1 MTRVLLLSV
10 GCWLA
15 VGQSLVGQE
24 KAQMGRLTD
33 AQVTAFAKL
42 ALKGIPQEYPNKP
55 SNVMNSGADVRSP
68 KEMHPAFYGN
78 FDWHSSVHGHWML
91 VRLLRDYPKTERAS
105 EIRAMLNAQLTLE
118 KMQVEAKYFEASYN
132 KSFER
137 MYGWAW
143 LLQLVRETHTW
154 EDADAAKWRENLKPL
169 EAIIVKRIN
178 EYLPK
183 LTFPIRVGTHTDTSF
198 ALSMILDYARTL
210 KEESLEALVVAK
222 AKQFYA
228 GDRNY
233 PAHYEPSG
241 HDFFSSGFNEA
252 DLMRRI
258 LPADEFSV
266 WLDQFLPQLK
276 ADDMGS
282 MMEPVEVS
290 DVTDGHLVHLAGLDL
305 ARAWTMNGVAQSLP
319 KGDPRRTRLEASVAA
334 HAKIGLTYVTS
345 GHYEGEHW
353 LATFA
358 VYHLTQAGLEV
369 GRR

>member
-1 MTRVLLLSV
+1 MKRGLLLAV
-10 GCWLA
+10 ACWVA
-15 VGQSLVGQE
+15 VSACVAGQE
-24 KAQMGRLTD
+24 KVQMGSLTD

-91 VRLLRDYPKTERAS
+91 VRLLRDYPKTERAA
-105 EIRAMLNAQLTLE
+105 EIRTMLNTQLTRE
-118 KMQVEAKYFEASYN
+118 KMQVEAEYFKAPYN

-154 EDADAAKWRENLKPL
+154 KDADAAQWRENLKPL
-169 EAIIVKRIN
+169 EAIIVRRIN

-210 KEESLEALVVAK
+210 GDESLEQLVIRK
-222 AKQFYA
+222 ARQFYA

-258 LPADEFSV
+258 LPADEFSA

-276 ADDMGS
+276 AGDMGS
-282 MMEPVEVS
+282 MMEPVQVS

-305 ARAWTMNGVAQSLP
+305 ARAWTMNGIASVLP
-319 KGDPRRTRLEASVAA
+319 QDDPRRLALQQSVTA
-334 HAKIGLTYVTS
+334 HAEVGLTYVTS

-358 VYHLTQAGLEV
+358 VYHLTEAGLEV
-369 GRR
+369 GR